1 MISMASAPA
10 LAAHVADAAHAAA
23 LGTAGAP
30 AALAAAPQ
38 PASDTTT
45 LASFFGQPWWMIL
58 LKVVVIFLFLVVM
71 TLFAIWA
78 ERRVIGRMQQRL
90 GPNRAG
96 PFGLLQSLMDGIK
109 LPLKEDIVPR
119 HVDKLLFWLAPAIAV
134 TPAFISFAII
144 PFGPVVSIFGVR
156 TPLQL
161 TDLSVAVLL
170 VLSMSSLGVY
180 GIVLAGWASASP
192 YSLLGGLRSS
202 AQVVSYEI
210 AMSLSF
216 VAVFL
221 YSGSLS
227 TSAIVNA
234 QAHGNEFHVAGIT
247 LHYPSWFAVLLFPS
261 FIIYLITM
269 VGETNRLPFDLP
281 EGEGELV
288 GGFHTEYSSLK
299 FGLFYLA
306 EYINMTTVSALAATL
321 FLGGWRAPWPI
332 SVWPGANSGW
342 WPLLWFLA
350 KILILLFGF
359 VWLRGTLP
367 RIRYDQLMAFGWK
380 VLIPAS
386 LAWILMIATI
396 RVWRQHGGSTPV
408 YIVGGAI
415 LGALL
420 LLAWAGDAAAEKRR
434 AAARPAAESAAA
446 DSGAAAAT
454 PGTVV
459 AEAGAGTGGSGGF
472 PVPPM
477 DLPHYHG
484 IGVTASAGGTPAE
497 PDAVPRGTV
506 KEVTGA

>member
-1 MISMASAPA
+1 MTSMAGA
-10 LAAHVADAAHAAA
+10 LAAHAVAHGAAA
-23 LGTAGAP
+23 VP
-30 AALAAAPQ
+30 AATPR
-38 PASDTTT
+38 PASSTVT
-45 LASFFGQPWWMIL
+45 LADFYNQPWWMIL
-58 LKVVVIFLFLVVM
+58 LKVVVIFAFLMLM

-78 ERRVIGRMQQRL
+78 ERRLIGRMQQRP

-96 PFGLLQSLMDGIK
+96 PFGLLQSLLDGIK

-119 HVDKLLFWLAPAIAV
+119 GVDKLLFWIAPAIALI
-134 TPAFISFAII
+134 PAFISFSII
-144 PFGPVVSIFGVR
+144 PFGPEVSIFGVR

-161 TDLSVAVLL
+161 TDLPVAVLL
-170 VLSMSSLGVY
+170 VLAMSSIGVY

-210 AMSLSF
+210 AMGLSF

-221 YSGSLS
+221 YAGSLS

-234 QAHGNEFHVAGIT
+234 QASGHEFHVGGVP

-261 FIIYLITM
+261 FVIYLITM

-299 FGLFYLA
+299 FALFYLA
-306 EYINMTTVSALAATL
+306 EYVNMTTVAALATTL

-332 SVWPGANSGW
+332 SVWSGANSGW
-342 WPLLWFLA
+342 FALVWFLA
-350 KILILLFGF
+350 KVLILLFCF

-380 VLIPAS
+380 VLIPVS
-386 LAWILMIATI
+386 LGWILMIATI
-396 RVWRQHGGSTPV
+396 RVWRQHGGSAPV

-420 LLAWAGDAAAEKRR
+420 LLAWMGDVAAEKRR
-434 AAARPAAESAAA
+434 AAAAPPEAAPAAGGTAA
-446 DSGAAAAT
+446 S
-454 PGTVV
+454 GTVKSTP
-459 AEAGAGTGGSGGF
+459 ATAGAEEGTGGF
-472 PVPPM
+472 PVPPL

-484 IGVTASAGGTPAE
+484 VGVDASPGGTPSD
-497 PDAVPRGTV
+497 PDTVPRGTV